1 MDFTK
6 ELMAGLKRSY
16 LDLSFQIRLNLVKRE
31 KLVQLFGIDKEYTKF
46 NKETDISGNNNY
58 IKIKIDR

>member
-16 LDLSFQIRLNLVKRE
+16 LDLSFQIRLNLVKKE

-46 NKETDISGNNNY
+46 KKETDISGNTNF